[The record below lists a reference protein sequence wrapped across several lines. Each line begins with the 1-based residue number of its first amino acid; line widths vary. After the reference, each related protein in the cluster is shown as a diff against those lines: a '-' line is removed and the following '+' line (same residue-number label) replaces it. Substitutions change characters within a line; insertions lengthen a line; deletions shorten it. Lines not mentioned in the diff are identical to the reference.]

1 MGKIGHRSP
10 SKGKTWPKHWSIQPP
25 TRLICGIMFGSYL
38 KTRQDNQQS
47 PPQAF
52 FENTIPN
59 HYHAH
64 LWIITQ
70 ILYIPKYSRIFSMD
84 ISMARIFEKL
94 TSSLW
99 SRHGR
104 HQQIWRAFC
113 AIESLCHTLRTS
125 PSADFPMTF
134 PDLLSQWPF
143 QEPKLE
149 VPTIYKAYLRAMIR
163 GYTPKI
169 WPYMVQYLHFR
180 ILEFPLIE
188 G

>member
-64 LWIITQ
+64 L
-70 ILYIPKYSRIFSMD
+70 
-84 ISMARIFEKL
+84 
-94 TSSLW
+94 
-99 SRHGR
+99 
-104 HQQIWRAFC
+104 
-113 AIESLCHTLRTS
+113 
-125 PSADFPMTF
+125 
-134 PDLLSQWPF
+134 
-143 QEPKLE
+143 
-149 VPTIYKAYLRAMIR
+149 
-163 GYTPKI
+163 
-169 WPYMVQYLHFR
+169 
-180 ILEFPLIE
+180 
-188 G
+188 